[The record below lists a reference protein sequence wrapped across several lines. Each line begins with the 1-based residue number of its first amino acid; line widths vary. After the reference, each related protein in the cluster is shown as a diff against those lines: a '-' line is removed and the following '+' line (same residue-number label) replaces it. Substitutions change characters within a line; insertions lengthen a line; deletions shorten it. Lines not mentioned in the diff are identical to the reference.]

1 MKEIIELK
9 ISGMHCAGC
18 VGTVEGALR
27 KVDGVEEVI
36 VNLTLEKA
44 TISGSVDSANL
55 LSAVEKTGYGAE
67 LLGSEVLLDLQVKID
82 EKVETA
88 FSQMKIAWGFT
99 IPAMIWMGIHM
110 ISGKTWLSME
120 GMEFGIFILS
130 ALVCF
135 VPGRVT
141 LMSALKSAIHLSP
154 NMDVL
159 IALGSL
165 AALSTGI
172 IKSYI
177 EIHSFAGVAGMIMSF
192 HLTGRYIETK
202 ARGRSSEAI
211 QKLISLGAKQATVL
225 NMENNEVQINVRSLI
240 VGQIVIVRAGET
252 VPTDGIIKEG
262 CATIDESIVTG
273 ESVPVTKNI
282 GDDVIGG
289 TICADSTIKVEVTKI
304 GSETFLAKVI
314 QMVEHAQT
322 TKVPIQ
328 VFADRV
334 VAIFVP
340 IILVLAISTFF
351 VWNLFPTQMK
361 QLAQIFSDIFPW
373 INLDLSP
380 MGMAIYAAIAVLVI
394 ACPCALGLATPT
406 ALMVGTGLGAENG
419 ILIRDGVAI
428 QKLNEVNLIL
438 FDKTGTLTNGKP
450 IVKKVHQISN
460 IIENDLIRMAASLEK
475 ESTHPLANAIVK
487 LAEENELG
495 LDSVSEIKV
504 MPGKGISGKYG
515 SATLKV
521 GSASFIDYTTEL
533 AMAGTPVF
541 LSLNDECIAIFEI
554 EDAVRSD
561 SADTISSLKSAGYKC
576 VLVTGDKKEI
586 ADTLSTQ
593 LNIDYVHAEVLP
605 DEKANIV
612 NSYQS
617 EGFVVAMVGDGIN
630 DAPAIAQAD
639 VGIAMGSGTDIAI
652 ETGEIVLAKS
662 DLSAV
667 LRATELANATF
678 NTIKQNLFWAFI
690 YNIVAIPLAFAG
702 LLHPVIAE
710 VAMALSSISVV
721 GNSNRL
727 SFKDCMNKKYYET
740 FYSISYFD

>member
-18 VGTVEGALR
+18 VGSVEGALR
-27 KVDGVEEVI
+27 KVDGVEEAI

-120 GMEFGIFILS
+120 GMELGIFILS
-130 ALVCF
+130 TLVCF
-135 VPGRVT
+135 IPGRVT
-141 LMSALKSAIHLSP
+141 LMSAWKSAIHLSP

-211 QKLISLGAKQATVL
+211 QKLMSLGAKQATVL
-225 NMENNEVQINVRSLI
+225 NMENNEVQINVQSLI
-240 VGQIVIVRAGET
+240 VGQIVIVRAGE
-252 VPTDGIIKEG
+252 VIPTDGIIKEG

-289 TICADSTIKVEVTKI
+289 TICANSTIKVEVTKI

-328 VFADRV
+328 VFADRI

-340 IILVLAISTFF
+340 VILGLAISTFF
-351 VWNLFPTQMK
+351 VWNFFPTQMK
-361 QLAQIFSDIFPW
+361 QLAQIFSDFFPW

-419 ILIRDGVAI
+419 ILIRDGAAI

-586 ADTLSTQ
+586 ADTLSIQ
-593 LNIDYVHAEVLP
+593 LNIDHVHAEVLP

-727 SFKDCMNKKYYET
+727 K
-740 FYSISYFD
+740 SIKF

>member
-1 MKEIIELK
+1 MKETIELK

-18 VGTVEGALR
+18 VGSVEGALR
-27 KVDGVEEVI
+27 KVDGVEEAI

-55 LSAVEKTGYGAE
+55 LSAVEKTGYGVE

-110 ISGKTWLSME
+110 ISGKTWPSME

-135 VPGRVT
+135 IPGRVT
-141 LMSALKSAIHLSP
+141 LMSAWKSAIHLSP

-172 IKSYI
+172 INSYI
-177 EIHSFAGVAGMIMSF
+177 EIHSFAGLAGMIMSF

-211 QKLISLGAKQATVL
+211 QKLINLGAKQATVL
-225 NMENNEVQINVRSLI
+225 NMKKKEVQIDVRSLVI
-240 VGQIVIVRAGET
+240 GQIMIVRAGET

-273 ESVPVTKNI
+273 ESVSITKNV

-289 TICADSTIKVEVTKI
+289 TICADSTIKIEVTKI

-334 VAIFVP
+334 VSIFVP
-340 IILVLAISTFF
+340 VILVLAILTFF
-351 VWNLFPTQMK
+351 IWRFFPNQMK
-361 QLAQIFSDIFPW
+361 QLAQIISDILPW

-394 ACPCALGLATPT
+394 ACPCALGLATPA

-419 ILIRDGVAI
+419 ILIRDGAAI
-428 QKLNEVNLIL
+428 QKLNTVNLIL
-438 FDKTGTLTNGKP
+438 FDKTGTLTRGKP
-450 IVKKVHQISN
+450 KVKKVHQISN
-460 IIENDLIRMAASLEK
+460 IMENDLIRMAASLEI

-495 LDSVSEIKV
+495 LDPVTEIKV
-504 MPGKGISGKYG
+504 KPGKGISGKYG
-515 SATLKV
+515 SSTLKI
-521 GSASFIDYTTEL
+521 GSASFVDYSTEL
-533 AMAGTPVF
+533 AIEGTPVF
-541 LSLNDECIAIFEI
+541 LSLNDDCIAIFEI

-561 SADTISSLKSAGYKC
+561 AADTISSLKSAGYKC

-586 ADTLSTQ
+586 ANILSTQ
-593 LNIDYVHAEVLP
+593 LNIDHIHAEVHP
-605 DEKANIV
+605 NEKANIV
-612 NSYQS
+612 SSYQS

-639 VGIAMGSGTDIAI
+639 VGIAMGGGTDIAI

-667 LRATELANATF
+667 LRATQLANATF

-702 LLHPVIAE
+702 LIHPLIAE
-710 VAMALSSISVV
+710 AAMALSSISVV

-727 SFKDCMNKKYYET
+727 K
-740 FYSISYFD
+740 SIKF

>member
-18 VGTVEGALR
+18 VGSVEGALR
-27 KVDGVEEVI
+27 KVDGVEEAI

-67 LLGSEVLLDLQVKID
+67 LLESEVLLDLQVKID

-120 GMEFGIFILS
+120 GMELGIFILS

-135 VPGRVT
+135 IPGRVT
-141 LMSALKSAIHLSP
+141 LMSAWKSAIHLSP

-211 QKLISLGAKQATVL
+211 QKLMSLGAKQATVL
-225 NMENNEVQINVRSLI
+225 NMENNEVQINVQSLI
-240 VGQIVIVRAGET
+240 VGQIVIVRAGE
-252 VPTDGIIKEG
+252 VIPTDGIIKEG

-289 TICADSTIKVEVTKI
+289 TICANSTIKVEVTKI

-328 VFADRV
+328 VFADRIV
-334 VAIFVP
+334 SIFVP
-340 IILVLAISTFF
+340 VILGLAISTFF
-351 VWNLFPTQMK
+351 VWNFFPTQMK
-361 QLAQIFSDIFPW
+361 QLAQIFSDFFPW

-419 ILIRDGVAI
+419 ILIRDGAAI

-612 NSYQS
+612 LSYQDQ
-617 EGFVVAMVGDGIN
+617 GFVVAMVGDGIN

-727 SFKDCMNKKYYET
+727 K
-740 FYSISYFD
+740 SIKF

>member
-18 VGTVEGALR
+18 VGSVEGALR
-27 KVDGVEEVI
+27 KVDGVEEAI

-67 LLGSEVLLDLQVKID
+67 LLESEILLDLQVKID
-82 EKVETA
+82 EKLETA
-88 FSQMKIAWGFT
+88 FSQMKVAWGFT
-99 IPAMIWMGIHM
+99 IPTMIWMGIHM

-120 GMEFGIFILS
+120 GMELGIFILS

-135 VPGRVT
+135 VPGRIT
-141 LMSALKSAIHLSP
+141 LMSAWKSAIHLSP

-211 QKLISLGAKQATVL
+211 QKLMSLGAKQATVL
-225 NMENNEVQINVRSLI
+225 NMENNEVQINVQSLI
-240 VGQIVIVRAGET
+240 VGQIVIVRAGEA

-282 GDDVIGG
+282 GDNVIGG

-314 QMVEHAQT
+314 QMVEYAQT

-328 VFADRV
+328 VFADRI

-340 IILVLAISTFF
+340 VILGLAISTFF
-351 VWNLFPTQMK
+351 VWNFFPTQMK
-361 QLAQIFSDIFPW
+361 QLAQIFSEFFPW
-373 INLDLSP
+373 VNLDLSP
-380 MGMAIYAAIAVLVI
+380 TGMAIYAAIAVLVI

-586 ADTLSTQ
+586 ADTLSIQ
-593 LNIDYVHAEVLP
+593 LNIDHVHAEVLP

-639 VGIAMGSGTDIAI
+639 VGIAMGSGTDIAM

-727 SFKDCMNKKYYET
+727 K
-740 FYSISYFD
+740 SIKF

>member
-18 VGTVEGALR
+18 VGSVEGALR
-27 KVDGVEEVI
+27 KVDGVEEAI

-44 TISGSVDSANL
+44 TISGSVDSENL

-67 LLGSEVLLDLQVKID
+67 LLKSEAFLDLQVKID

-88 FSQMKIAWGFT
+88 FSQMTAAWGFT
-99 IPAMIWMGIHM
+99 IPTMIWMGIHM
-110 ISGKTWLSME
+110 ISGKTWPSME

-130 ALVCF
+130 AIVCF

-141 LMSALKSAIHLSP
+141 LMSAWKSAIHLSP

-211 QKLISLGAKQATVL
+211 QKLMSLGAKQATVL

-240 VGQIVIVRAGET
+240 VGQIVIVRAGE
-252 VPTDGIIKEG
+252 VIPTDGIIKEG

-289 TICADSTIKVEVTKI
+289 TICANSTIKVEVTKI

-328 VFADRV
+328 VFADRI

-340 IILVLAISTFF
+340 VILGLAISTFF
-351 VWNLFPTQMK
+351 VWNFFPTQMK
-361 QLAQIFSDIFPW
+361 QLAQIFSEFFPW
-373 INLDLSP
+373 VNLDLSP
-380 MGMAIYAAIAVLVI
+380 TGMAIYAAIAVLVI

-419 ILIRDGVAI
+419 ILIRDGAAI

-487 LAEENELG
+487 LAEENELE

-515 SATLKV
+515 NATLKV

-586 ADTLSTQ
+586 ADTLSIQ
-593 LNIDYVHAEVLP
+593 LNIDHVHAEVLP
-605 DEKANIV
+605 DEKTNIV

-652 ETGEIVLAKS
+652 ETGEIILAKS
-662 DLSAV
+662 DLNAV
-667 LRATELANATF
+667 LRAAELANATF

-727 SFKDCMNKKYYET
+727 K
-740 FYSISYFD
+740 SIKF

>member
-1 MKEIIELK
+1 MKETIELK

-18 VGTVEGALR
+18 VGSVEGALR
-27 KVDGVEEVI
+27 KVDGVEEAI

-44 TISGSVDSANL
+44 TIYGSVNSENL

-67 LLGSEVLLDLQVKID
+67 LLKSEAFLDLQVKID

-88 FSQMKIAWGFT
+88 FSQMTAAWGFT
-99 IPAMIWMGIHM
+99 IPTMIWMGIHM
-110 ISGKTWLSME
+110 ISGKTWPSIE

-130 ALVCF
+130 AIVCF

-141 LMSALKSAIHLSP
+141 LMSAWKSAIYLSP

-172 IKSYI
+172 INSYI
-177 EIHSFAGVAGMIMSF
+177 EIHSYAGIAGMIMSF

-252 VPTDGIIKEG
+252 IPTDGIIKEG

-289 TICADSTIKVEVTKI
+289 TICTDSTIKVEVTKI

-340 IILVLAISTFF
+340 VILVLAISTFF
-351 VWNLFPTQMK
+351 VWNFFPNQMK
-361 QLAQIFSDIFPW
+361 QLAQISTDIFPW

-380 MGMAIYAAIAVLVI
+380 TGIAIYAAIAVLVI

-419 ILIRDGVAI
+419 ILIRDGAAI
-428 QKLNEVNLIL
+428 QKLNEVNLII

-450 IVKKVHQISN
+450 KVKKVHQISN
-460 IIENDLIRMAASLEK
+460 IMENDLIRMAASLEK

-487 LAEENELG
+487 LAEKNELR
-495 LDSVSEIKV
+495 LDPVSEIKV
-504 MPGKGISGKYG
+504 IPGKGISGNYG
-515 SATLKV
+515 SKMLKV
-521 GSASFIDYTTEL
+521 GSASFVDYTTEL
-533 AMAGTPVF
+533 DMTGTPVF

-554 EDAVRSD
+554 EDTIRSD
-561 SADTISSLKSAGYKC
+561 SASTISSLKSSGYKC

-586 ADTLSTQ
+586 ANTLSSQ
-593 LNIDYVHAEVLP
+593 LNIDSIHAEVHP

-612 NSYQS
+612 DSYQS
-617 EGFVVAMVGDGIN
+617 KGFVVAMVGDGIN

-667 LRATELANATF
+667 LRATQLANATF

-690 YNIVAIPLAFAG
+690 YNIVAIPIAFAG

-710 VAMALSSISVV
+710 AAMALSSISVV

-727 SFKDCMNKKYYET
+727 K
-740 FYSISYFD
+740 SIKF

>member
-1 MKEIIELK
+1 MKETIELK

-18 VGTVEGALR
+18 VGSVEGALR
-27 KVDGVEEVI
+27 KVDGVEEAI

-44 TISGSVDSANL
+44 TISGSVDSENL

-67 LLGSEVLLDLQVKID
+67 LLKSEAFLDLQVKID

-88 FSQMKIAWGFT
+88 FSQMTAAWGFT
-99 IPAMIWMGIHM
+99 IPTMIWMGIHM
-110 ISGKTWLSME
+110 ISGKTWPSME

-130 ALVCF
+130 AIVCF

-141 LMSALKSAIHLSP
+141 LMSAWKSAIYLSP

-172 IKSYI
+172 INSYI
-177 EIHSFAGVAGMIMSF
+177 EIHSFAGIAGMIMSF

-240 VGQIVIVRAGET
+240 VGQIVIVRAGEI

-340 IILVLAISTFF
+340 VILVLAISTFF
-351 VWNLFPTQMK
+351 VWNFFPNQMK

-438 FDKTGTLTNGKP
+438 FDKTGTLTSGKP
-450 IVKKVHQISN
+450 NVKKVHQISN
-460 IIENDLIRMAASLEK
+460 IMENDLIRMAASLEK

-495 LDSVSEIKV
+495 LDPVSEIEV
-504 MPGKGISGKYG
+504 MSGKGISGKYG

-561 SADTISSLKSAGYKC
+561 SVDTISSLKSAGYKC

-586 ADTLSTQ
+586 ATTLSTQ
-593 LNIDYVHAEVLP
+593 LNIDHIHAEVHP

-662 DLSAV
+662 DLGAV
-667 LRATELANATF
+667 LRATQLANATF

-710 VAMALSSISVV
+710 AAMALSSISVV

-727 SFKDCMNKKYYET
+727 K
-740 FYSISYFD
+740 SIKFQ

>member
-18 VGTVEGALR
+18 VGSVEGALR
-27 KVDGVEEVI
+27 KVDGVEEAI

-67 LLGSEVLLDLQVKID
+67 LLGSETPLELQVKID

-120 GMEFGIFILS
+120 GMELGIFILS

-135 VPGRVT
+135 IPGRLT
-141 LMSALKSAIHLSP
+141 LMSAWKSAIHLSP

-211 QKLISLGAKQATVL
+211 QKLMSLGAKQATVL
-225 NMENNEVQINVRSLI
+225 NMENNEVQINVQSLI
-240 VGQIVIVRAGET
+240 VGQIVIVRAGE
-252 VPTDGIIKEG
+252 VIPTDGIIKEG

-289 TICADSTIKVEVTKI
+289 TICANSTIKVEVTKI

-340 IILVLAISTFF
+340 VILGLAISTFF
-351 VWNLFPTQMK
+351 VWNFFPTQMK
-361 QLAQIFSDIFPW
+361 QLAQIFSEFFPW
-373 INLDLSP
+373 VNLDLSP
-380 MGMAIYAAIAVLVI
+380 TGMAIYAAIAVLVI

-419 ILIRDGVAI
+419 ILIRDGAAI

-487 LAEENELG
+487 LAEENELE

-515 SATLKV
+515 NATLKV

-586 ADTLSTQ
+586 ADTLSIQ
-593 LNIDYVHAEVLP
+593 LNIDHVHAEVLP
-605 DEKANIV
+605 DEKTNIV

-727 SFKDCMNKKYYET
+727 K
-740 FYSISYFD
+740 SIKF

>member
-18 VGTVEGALR
+18 VGSVEGALR

-120 GMEFGIFILS
+120 GMELGIFILS
-130 ALVCF
+130 SFVCF
-135 VPGRVT
+135 IPGRLT
-141 LMSALKSAIHLSP
+141 LMSAWKSAIHLSP

-211 QKLISLGAKQATVL
+211 QKIMSLGAKQATVL
-225 NMENNEVQINVRSLI
+225 NMENNEVQINVQSLI
-240 VGQIVIVRAGET
+240 VGQIVIVRAGE
-252 VPTDGIIKEG
+252 VIPTDGIIKEG

-289 TICADSTIKVEVTKI
+289 TICANSTIKVEVTKI

-328 VFADRV
+328 VFADRI

-340 IILVLAISTFF
+340 VILGLAISTFF
-351 VWNLFPTQMK
+351 VWNFFPTQMK
-361 QLAQIFSDIFPW
+361 QLTQIFSEFFPW

-419 ILIRDGVAI
+419 ILIRDGAAI

-487 LAEENELG
+487 LAEENELE

-561 SADTISSLKSAGYKC
+561 SSDTISSLKSAGYKC

-586 ADTLSTQ
+586 ADTLSIQ
-593 LNIDYVHAEVLP
+593 LNIDHVHAEVLP

-652 ETGEIVLAKS
+652 ETGEIILAKS

-727 SFKDCMNKKYYET
+727 K
-740 FYSISYFD
+740 SIKF

>member
-18 VGTVEGALR
+18 VGSVEGALR
-27 KVDGVEEVI
+27 KVDGVEEAI

-67 LLGSEVLLDLQVKID
+67 LLESEVLLDLQVKID

-88 FSQMKIAWGFT
+88 FSQMKVAWGFT
-99 IPAMIWMGIHM
+99 IPTMIWMGIHM
-110 ISGKTWLSME
+110 ISGKSWLSME

-130 ALVCF
+130 AIVCF

-141 LMSALKSAIHLSP
+141 LMSAWKSAIYLSP

-211 QKLISLGAKQATVL
+211 QKLMSLGAKQATVL

-240 VGQIVIVRAGET
+240 VGQIVIVRAGEI

-289 TICADSTIKVEVTKI
+289 TICANSTIKVEVTKI

-328 VFADRV
+328 VFADRI

-340 IILVLAISTFF
+340 VILGLAISTFF
-351 VWNLFPTQMK
+351 VWNFFPTQMK
-361 QLAQIFSDIFPW
+361 QLAQIFSEFFPW
-373 INLDLSP
+373 VNLDLSP
-380 MGMAIYAAIAVLVI
+380 TGMAIYAAIAVLVI

-419 ILIRDGVAI
+419 ILIRDGAAI

-495 LDSVSEIKV
+495 LDPVSEIEV
-504 MPGKGISGKYG
+504 MSGKGISGKYG

-521 GSASFIDYTTEL
+521 GSASFINYTTEL

-561 SADTISSLKSAGYKC
+561 SVDTISSLKSAGYKC

-586 ADTLSTQ
+586 ADTLSIQ
-593 LNIDYVHAEVLP
+593 LNIDHVHAEVLP
-605 DEKANIV
+605 DEKTNIV

-652 ETGEIVLAKS
+652 ETGEIILAKS

-727 SFKDCMNKKYYET
+727 K
-740 FYSISYFD
+740 SIKF

>member
-1 MKEIIELK
+1 MKETIELK

-18 VGTVEGALR
+18 VGSVEGALR
-27 KVDGVEEVI
+27 KVDGVEEAI

-44 TISGSVDSANL
+44 TISGSVNLENL

-67 LLGSEVLLDLQVKID
+67 LLKSEAFLDLQVKID

-88 FSQMKIAWGFT
+88 FSQMTAAWGFT
-99 IPAMIWMGIHM
+99 IPTMIWMGIHM
-110 ISGKTWLSME
+110 ISGKTWPSIE

-130 ALVCF
+130 AIVCF

-141 LMSALKSAIHLSP
+141 LMSAWKSAIYLSP

-172 IKSYI
+172 INSYI
-177 EIHSFAGVAGMIMSF
+177 EIHSYAGIAGMIMSF

-252 VPTDGIIKEG
+252 IPTDGIIKEG

-289 TICADSTIKVEVTKI
+289 TICTDSTIKVEVTKI

-340 IILVLAISTFF
+340 VILVLAISTFF
-351 VWNLFPTQMK
+351 VWNFFPNQMK
-361 QLAQIFSDIFPW
+361 QLAQISTDIFPW

-380 MGMAIYAAIAVLVI
+380 TGIAIYAAIAVLVI

-419 ILIRDGVAI
+419 ILIRDGAAI
-428 QKLNEVNLIL
+428 QKLNEVNLII

-450 IVKKVHQISN
+450 KVKKVHQISN
-460 IIENDLIRMAASLEK
+460 IMENDLIRMAASLEK

-487 LAEENELG
+487 LAEKNELR
-495 LDSVSEIKV
+495 LDPVSEIKV
-504 MPGKGISGKYG
+504 IPGKGISGNYG
-515 SATLKV
+515 SKMLKV
-521 GSASFIDYTTEL
+521 GSASFVDYTTEL
-533 AMAGTPVF
+533 DMTGTPVF

-554 EDAVRSD
+554 EDTIRSD
-561 SADTISSLKSAGYKC
+561 SADTISSLKSSGYKC

-586 ADTLSTQ
+586 ANTLSSQ
-593 LNIDYVHAEVLP
+593 LNIDSIHAEVHP

-612 NSYQS
+612 GSYQS
-617 EGFVVAMVGDGIN
+617 KGFVVAMVGDGIN

-662 DLSAV
+662 NLSAV
-667 LRATELANATF
+667 LRATQLANATF

-690 YNIVAIPLAFAG
+690 YNIVAIPIAFAG

-710 VAMALSSISVV
+710 AAMALSSISVV

-727 SFKDCMNKKYYET
+727 K
-740 FYSISYFD
+740 SIKF

>member
-1 MKEIIELK
+1 MKETIELK

-18 VGTVEGALR
+18 VGSVEGALR
-27 KVDGVEEVI
+27 KVDGVEEAI

-44 TISGSVDSANL
+44 TISGSVDSENL

-67 LLGSEVLLDLQVKID
+67 LLKSEAFLDLQVKID

-88 FSQMKIAWGFT
+88 FSQMTAAWGFT
-99 IPAMIWMGIHM
+99 IPTMIWMGIHM
-110 ISGKTWLSME
+110 ISGKTWPSME

-130 ALVCF
+130 AIVCF

-141 LMSALKSAIHLSP
+141 LMSAWKSAIYLSP

-172 IKSYI
+172 INSYI
-177 EIHSFAGVAGMIMSF
+177 EIHSFAGIAGMIMSF

-240 VGQIVIVRAGET
+240 VGQIVIVRAGEI

-340 IILVLAISTFF
+340 VILALAISTFF
-351 VWNLFPTQMK
+351 VWNFFPNQMK

-373 INLDLSP
+373 INLGLSP

-419 ILIRDGVAI
+419 ILIRDGAAI

-438 FDKTGTLTNGKP
+438 FDKTGTLTSGKP
-450 IVKKVHQISN
+450 NVKKVHQISN
-460 IIENDLIRMAASLEK
+460 IMENDLIRMAASLEK

-487 LAEENELG
+487 LAEEKELG
-495 LDSVSEIKV
+495 LDPVSEIEV
-504 MPGKGISGKYG
+504 MSGKGISGKYG

-533 AMAGTPVF
+533 AMGGTPVF

-561 SADTISSLKSAGYKC
+561 SAETISSLKSAGYKC
-576 VLVTGDKKEI
+576 VLVTGDKKNI

-593 LNIDYVHAEVLP
+593 LDIDYVHAEVLP

-612 NSYQS
+612 NSYQN

-667 LRATELANATF
+667 LRATQLANATF

-710 VAMALSSISVV
+710 AAMALSSISVV

-727 SFKDCMNKKYYET
+727 KSVNL
-740 FYSISYFD
+740 

>member
-18 VGTVEGALR
+18 VGSVEGALR
-27 KVDGVEEVI
+27 KVDGVEEAI

-120 GMEFGIFILS
+120 GMELGIFILS

-135 VPGRVT
+135 IPGRLT
-141 LMSALKSAIHLSP
+141 LMSAWKSAIHLSP

-211 QKLISLGAKQATVL
+211 QKLMSLGAKQATVL
-225 NMENNEVQINVRSLI
+225 NMENNEVQINVQSLI
-240 VGQIVIVRAGET
+240 VGQIVIVRAGE
-252 VPTDGIIKEG
+252 VIPTDGIIKEG

-289 TICADSTIKVEVTKI
+289 TICANSTIKVEVTKI

-328 VFADRV
+328 VFADRIV
-334 VAIFVP
+334 SIFVP
-340 IILVLAISTFF
+340 VILGLAISTFF
-351 VWNLFPTQMK
+351 VWNFFPTQMK
-361 QLAQIFSDIFPW
+361 QLAQIFSEFFPW
-373 INLDLSP
+373 VNLDLSP
-380 MGMAIYAAIAVLVI
+380 TGMAIYAAIAVLVI

-419 ILIRDGVAI
+419 ILIRDGAAI

-475 ESTHPLANAIVK
+475 ESTHSQNRRYRH
-487 LAEENELG
+487 G
-495 LDSVSEIKV
+495 
-504 MPGKGISGKYG
+504 
-515 SATLKV
+515 
-521 GSASFIDYTTEL
+521 
-533 AMAGTPVF
+533 VF
-541 LSLNDECIAIFEI
+541 
-554 EDAVRSD
+554 
-561 SADTISSLKSAGYKC
+561 
-576 VLVTGDKKEI
+576 
-586 ADTLSTQ
+586 
-593 LNIDYVHAEVLP
+593 
-605 DEKANIV
+605 
-612 NSYQS
+612 
-617 EGFVVAMVGDGIN
+617 
-630 DAPAIAQAD
+630 
-639 VGIAMGSGTDIAI
+639 
-652 ETGEIVLAKS
+652 
-662 DLSAV
+662 
-667 LRATELANATF
+667 
-678 NTIKQNLFWAFI
+678 
-690 YNIVAIPLAFAG
+690 
-702 LLHPVIAE
+702 
-710 VAMALSSISVV
+710 
-721 GNSNRL
+721 
-727 SFKDCMNKKYYET
+727 
-740 FYSISYFD
+740 

>member
-18 VGTVEGALR
+18 VGSVEGALR
-27 KVDGVEEVI
+27 KVDGVEEAI

-67 LLGSEVLLDLQVKID
+67 LLESEILLDLQVKID
-82 EKVETA
+82 EKLETA
-88 FSQMKIAWGFT
+88 FSQMKVAWGFT
-99 IPAMIWMGIHM
+99 IPTMIWMGIHM

-120 GMEFGIFILS
+120 GMELGIFILS

-135 VPGRVT
+135 VPGRIT
-141 LMSALKSAIHLSP
+141 LMSAWKSAIHLSP

-211 QKLISLGAKQATVL
+211 QKLMSLGAKQATVL
-225 NMENNEVQINVRSLI
+225 NMENNEVQINVQSLI
-240 VGQIVIVRAGET
+240 VGQIVIVRAGE
-252 VPTDGIIKEG
+252 VIPTDGIIKEG

-289 TICADSTIKVEVTKI
+289 TICANSTIKVEVTKI

-328 VFADRV
+328 VFADRI

-340 IILVLAISTFF
+340 VILGLAISTFF
-351 VWNLFPTQMK
+351 VWNFFPTQMK
-361 QLAQIFSDIFPW
+361 QLAQIFSDFFPW

-419 ILIRDGVAI
+419 ILIRDGAAI

-586 ADTLSTQ
+586 ADTLSIQ
-593 LNIDYVHAEVLP
+593 LNIDHVHAEVLP

-727 SFKDCMNKKYYET
+727 K
-740 FYSISYFD
+740 SIKF

>member
-1 MKEIIELK
+1 
-9 ISGMHCAGC
+9 
-18 VGTVEGALR
+18 
-27 KVDGVEEVI
+27 
-36 VNLTLEKA
+36 
-44 TISGSVDSANL
+44 
-55 LSAVEKTGYGAE
+55 
-67 LLGSEVLLDLQVKID
+67 
-82 EKVETA
+82 
-88 FSQMKIAWGFT
+88 
-99 IPAMIWMGIHM
+99 M

-120 GMEFGIFILS
+120 GMELGIFILS

-135 VPGRVT
+135 IPGRLT
-141 LMSALKSAIHLSP
+141 LMSAWKSAIHLSP

-211 QKLISLGAKQATVL
+211 QKLMSLGAKQATVL
-225 NMENNEVQINVRSLI
+225 NMENNEVQINVQSLI
-240 VGQIVIVRAGET
+240 VGQIVIVRAGE
-252 VPTDGIIKEG
+252 VIPTDGIIKEG

-289 TICADSTIKVEVTKI
+289 TICANSTIKVEVTKI

-328 VFADRV
+328 VFADRI

-340 IILVLAISTFF
+340 VILGLAISTFF
-351 VWNLFPTQMK
+351 VWNFFPTQMK
-361 QLAQIFSDIFPW
+361 QLAQIFSEFFPW
-373 INLDLSP
+373 VNLDLSP
-380 MGMAIYAAIAVLVI
+380 TGMAIYAAIAVLVI

-419 ILIRDGVAI
+419 ILIRDGAAI

-460 IIENDLIRMAASLEK
+460 IMENDLIRMAASLEK

-495 LDSVSEIKV
+495 LDPVSEIEV
-504 MPGKGISGKYG
+504 MSGKGISGKYG

-586 ADTLSTQ
+586 ADTLSIQ
-593 LNIDYVHAEVLP
+593 LNIDHVHAEVLP
-605 DEKANIV
+605 DEKTNIV

-652 ETGEIVLAKS
+652 ETGEIILAKS
-662 DLSAV
+662 DLNAV
-667 LRATELANATF
+667 LRAAELANATF

-690 YNIVAIPLAFAG
+690 YNVIAIPLAFAG

-727 SFKDCMNKKYYET
+727 K
-740 FYSISYFD
+740 SIKF

>member
-18 VGTVEGALR
+18 VGSVEGALR
-27 KVDGVEEVI
+27 KVDGVEEAI

-120 GMEFGIFILS
+120 GMELGIFILS
-130 ALVCF
+130 TLVCF
-135 VPGRVT
+135 IPGRVT
-141 LMSALKSAIHLSP
+141 LMSAWKSAIHLSP

-211 QKLISLGAKQATVL
+211 QKLMSLGAKQATVL
-225 NMENNEVQINVRSLI
+225 NMENNEVQINVQSLI
-240 VGQIVIVRAGET
+240 VGQIVIVRAGEA

-282 GDDVIGG
+282 GDNVIGG
-289 TICADSTIKVEVTKI
+289 TICTDSTIKVEVTKI

-314 QMVEHAQT
+314 QLVEDAQT

-328 VFADRV
+328 VFADRI

-340 IILVLAISTFF
+340 VILGLAISTFF
-351 VWNLFPTQMK
+351 VWNFFPTQMK
-361 QLAQIFSDIFPW
+361 QLTQIFSEFFPW

-419 ILIRDGVAI
+419 ILIRDGAAI

-586 ADTLSTQ
+586 ADTLSIQ
-593 LNIDYVHAEVLP
+593 LNIDHVHAEVLP

-652 ETGEIVLAKS
+652 ETGEIILAKS

-727 SFKDCMNKKYYET
+727 K
-740 FYSISYFD
+740 SIKF

>member
-18 VGTVEGALR
+18 VGSVEGALR
-27 KVDGVEEVI
+27 KVDGVEEAI

-120 GMEFGIFILS
+120 GMELGIFILS

-135 VPGRVT
+135 IPGRLT
-141 LMSALKSAIHLSP
+141 LMSAWKSAIHLSP

-211 QKLISLGAKQATVL
+211 QKLMSLGAKQATVL
-225 NMENNEVQINVRSLI
+225 NMENNEVQINVQSLI
-240 VGQIVIVRAGET
+240 VGQIVIVRAGE
-252 VPTDGIIKEG
+252 VIPTDGIIKEG

-289 TICADSTIKVEVTKI
+289 TICANSTIKVEVTKI

-328 VFADRV
+328 VFADRI

-340 IILVLAISTFF
+340 VILGLAISTFF
-351 VWNLFPTQMK
+351 VWNFFPTQMK
-361 QLAQIFSDIFPW
+361 QLAQIFSEFFPW
-373 INLDLSP
+373 VNLDLSP
-380 MGMAIYAAIAVLVI
+380 TGMAIYAAIAVLVI

-419 ILIRDGVAI
+419 ILIRDGAAI

-487 LAEENELG
+487 LAEENELE

-515 SATLKV
+515 NATLKV

-586 ADTLSTQ
+586 ADTLSIQ
-593 LNIDYVHAEVLP
+593 LNIDHVHAEVLP
-605 DEKANIV
+605 DEKTNIV

-727 SFKDCMNKKYYET
+727 K
-740 FYSISYFD
+740 SIKF

>member
-1 MKEIIELK
+1 MKETIGLK
-9 ISGMHCAGC
+9 ITGMYCAGC

-27 KVDGVEEVI
+27 KVDGVEEAI

-44 TISGSVDSANL
+44 TISGSVDSENL

-67 LLGSEVLLDLQVKID
+67 LLKSEAFLDLQVKID

-88 FSQMKIAWGFT
+88 FSQMTVAWGYT
-99 IPAMIWMGIHM
+99 IPTMIWMGIHM
-110 ISGKTWLSME
+110 ISGKTWPSME

-130 ALVCF
+130 AIVCF

-141 LMSALKSAIHLSP
+141 LMNAWKSAIYLSP

-172 IKSYI
+172 INSYI

-289 TICADSTIKVEVTKI
+289 TICANSTIKVEVTKI

-328 VFADRV
+328 VFADRI

-340 IILVLAISTFF
+340 VILGLAISTFF
-351 VWNLFPTQMK
+351 VWNFFPTQMK
-361 QLAQIFSDIFPW
+361 QLAQIFSDFFPW

-419 ILIRDGVAI
+419 ILIRDGAAI

-487 LAEENELG
+487 LAEENELE

-515 SATLKV
+515 NATLKV
-521 GSASFIDYTTEL
+521 GSASFINYTTEL

-586 ADTLSTQ
+586 ADTLSIQ
-593 LNIDYVHAEVLP
+593 LNIDHVHAEVLP
-605 DEKANIV
+605 DEKTNIV

-662 DLSAV
+662 DLGAV
-667 LRATELANATF
+667 LRATQLANATF

-727 SFKDCMNKKYYET
+727 K
-740 FYSISYFD
+740 SIKF

>member
-9 ISGMHCAGC
+9 ITGMHCAGC
-18 VGTVEGALR
+18 VGSVENALR
-27 KVDGVEEVI
+27 KVNGVKEAI

-44 TISGSVDSANL
+44 TISGSVDSENL

-67 LLGSEVLLDLQVKID
+67 LLESNTPINLQEKTD
-82 EKVETA
+82 EKLDESFHNMNWAWMLTA
-88 FSQMKIAWGFT
+88 PT
-99 IPAMIWMGIHM
+99 MIWMGIHM
-110 ISGKTWLSME
+110 ISGKTWPSME

-130 ALVCF
+130 AIVCF

-141 LMSALKSAIHLSP
+141 LMSAWKSAIHLSP

-177 EIHSFAGVAGMIMSF
+177 EIHSFSGLAGMIMSF

-225 NMENNEVQINVRSLI
+225 NMENNEVQINVQNLI

-262 CATIDESIVTG
+262 CATVDESIVTG

-314 QMVEHAQT
+314 QMVEYAQT

-334 VAIFVP
+334 VANFVP
-340 IILVLAISTFF
+340 VILVLAISTFF
-351 VWNLFPTQMK
+351 VWNFFPNQMK

-419 ILIRDGVAI
+419 ILIRDGAAI

-487 LAEENELG
+487 LAEENKLG

-586 ADTLSTQ
+586 ADTLSIQ
-593 LNIDYVHAEVLP
+593 LNIDCVHAEVLP

-617 EGFVVAMVGDGIN
+617 KGFVVAMVGDGIN

-667 LRATELANATF
+667 LRATQLANATF

-727 SFKDCMNKKYYET
+727 K
-740 FYSISYFD
+740 SIKF

>member
-18 VGTVEGALR
+18 VGSVEGALR
-27 KVDGVEEVI
+27 KVDGVEEAI

-120 GMEFGIFILS
+120 GMELGIFILS

-135 VPGRVT
+135 IPGRVT
-141 LMSALKSAIHLSP
+141 LMSAWKSAIHLSP

-211 QKLISLGAKQATVL
+211 QKLMSLGAKQATVL
-225 NMENNEVQINVRSLI
+225 NMENNEVQINVQSLI
-240 VGQIVIVRAGET
+240 VGQIVIVRAGE
-252 VPTDGIIKEG
+252 VIPTDGIIKEG

-289 TICADSTIKVEVTKI
+289 TICANSTIKVEVTKI

-328 VFADRV
+328 VFADRI

-340 IILVLAISTFF
+340 VILGLAISTFF
-351 VWNLFPTQMK
+351 VWNFFPTQMK
-361 QLAQIFSDIFPW
+361 QLAQIFSEFFPW

-419 ILIRDGVAI
+419 ILIRDGAAI

-515 SATLKV
+515 NATLKV

-586 ADTLSTQ
+586 ADTLSIQ
-593 LNIDYVHAEVLP
+593 LNIDHVHAEVLP

-727 SFKDCMNKKYYET
+727 K
-740 FYSISYFD
+740 SIKF

>member
-18 VGTVEGALR
+18 VGSVEGALR
-27 KVDGVEEVI
+27 KVDGVEEAI

-55 LSAVEKTGYGAE
+55 LSAVEKTGYGVE

-120 GMEFGIFILS
+120 GMELGIFILS

-135 VPGRVT
+135 IPGRLT
-141 LMSALKSAIHLSP
+141 LMSAWKSAIHLSP

-211 QKLISLGAKQATVL
+211 QKLMSLGAKQATVL
-225 NMENNEVQINVRSLI
+225 NMENNEVQINVQSLI
-240 VGQIVIVRAGET
+240 VGQIVIVRAGE
-252 VPTDGIIKEG
+252 VIPTDGIIKEG

-289 TICADSTIKVEVTKI
+289 TICANSTIKVEVTKI

-328 VFADRV
+328 VFADRI

-340 IILVLAISTFF
+340 VILGLAISTFF
-351 VWNLFPTQMK
+351 VWNFFPTQMK
-361 QLAQIFSDIFPW
+361 QLAQIFSEFFPW
-373 INLDLSP
+373 VNLDLSP
-380 MGMAIYAAIAVLVI
+380 TGMAIYAAIAVLVI

-419 ILIRDGVAI
+419 ILIRDGAAI

-487 LAEENELG
+487 LAEEKELG
-495 LDSVSEIKV
+495 LDSVSEIEV
-504 MPGKGISGKYG
+504 MSGKGISGKYG
-515 SATLKV
+515 NATLKV

-541 LSLNDECIAIFEI
+541 FL
-554 EDAVRSD
+554 
-561 SADTISSLKSAGYKC
+561 
-576 VLVTGDKKEI
+576 
-586 ADTLSTQ
+586 
-593 LNIDYVHAEVLP
+593 
-605 DEKANIV
+605 
-612 NSYQS
+612 
-617 EGFVVAMVGDGIN
+617 
-630 DAPAIAQAD
+630 
-639 VGIAMGSGTDIAI
+639 
-652 ETGEIVLAKS
+652 
-662 DLSAV
+662 
-667 LRATELANATF
+667 
-678 NTIKQNLFWAFI
+678 
-690 YNIVAIPLAFAG
+690 
-702 LLHPVIAE
+702 
-710 VAMALSSISVV
+710 
-721 GNSNRL
+721 
-727 SFKDCMNKKYYET
+727 
-740 FYSISYFD
+740 

>member
-18 VGTVEGALR
+18 VGSVEGALR
-27 KVDGVEEVI
+27 KVDGVEEAI

-120 GMEFGIFILS
+120 GMELGIFILS
-130 ALVCF
+130 TLVCF
-135 VPGRVT
+135 IPGRVT
-141 LMSALKSAIHLSP
+141 LMSAWKSAIHLSP

-211 QKLISLGAKQATVL
+211 QKLMSLGAKQATVL
-225 NMENNEVQINVRSLI
+225 NMENNEVQINVQSLI
-240 VGQIVIVRAGET
+240 VGQIVIVRAGEA

-289 TICADSTIKVEVTKI
+289 TICANSTIKVEVTKI

-328 VFADRV
+328 VFADRI

-340 IILVLAISTFF
+340 VILGLAISTFF
-351 VWNLFPTQMK
+351 VWNFFPTQMK
-361 QLAQIFSDIFPW
+361 QLAQIFSEFFPW

-380 MGMAIYAAIAVLVI
+380 TGMAIYAAIAVLVI

-419 ILIRDGVAI
+419 ILIRDGAAI

-586 ADTLSTQ
+586 ADTLSIQ
-593 LNIDYVHAEVLP
+593 LNIDHVHAEVLP

-612 NSYQS
+612 NFYQS

-727 SFKDCMNKKYYET
+727 K
-740 FYSISYFD
+740 SIKF

>member
-1 MKEIIELK
+1 
-9 ISGMHCAGC
+9 
-18 VGTVEGALR
+18 
-27 KVDGVEEVI
+27 
-36 VNLTLEKA
+36 
-44 TISGSVDSANL
+44 
-55 LSAVEKTGYGAE
+55 
-67 LLGSEVLLDLQVKID
+67 
-82 EKVETA
+82 
-88 FSQMKIAWGFT
+88 
-99 IPAMIWMGIHM
+99 
-110 ISGKTWLSME
+110 
-120 GMEFGIFILS
+120 
-130 ALVCF
+130 
-135 VPGRVT
+135 
-141 LMSALKSAIHLSP
+141 MSAWKSAIYLSP

-172 IKSYI
+172 INSYI
-177 EIHSFAGVAGMIMSF
+177 EIHSFAGIAGMIMSF

-211 QKLISLGAKQATVL
+211 QKLISFGAKQATVL
-225 NMENNEVQINVRSLI
+225 NMEKNEVQINVRSLI
-240 VGQIVIVRAGET
+240 VGQMVIVRAGEI

-282 GDDVIGG
+282 GDNVIGG
-289 TICADSTIKVEVTKI
+289 TICTDSTIKVEVTKI

-328 VFADRV
+328 VFADRI

-340 IILVLAISTFF
+340 VILVLAISTFF
-351 VWNLFPTQMK
+351 VWNFFPNQMK

-380 MGMAIYAAIAVLVI
+380 MGMSIYAAIAVLVI

-419 ILIRDGVAI
+419 ILIRGGAAI

-438 FDKTGTLTNGKP
+438 FDKTGTLTSGKP
-450 IVKKVHQISN
+450 NVKKVHQISN
-460 IIENDLIRMAASLEK
+460 IMENDLIRMAASLEK

-487 LAEENELG
+487 LAEKNELRV
-495 LDSVSEIKV
+495 DPVSEIKV
-504 MPGKGISGKYG
+504 IPGKGILGKYG
-515 SATLKV
+515 SKMLKV
-521 GSASFIDYTTEL
+521 GSASFVDYTTEL
-533 AMAGTPVF
+533 DMTGTPVF

-554 EDAVRSD
+554 EDTIRSD
-561 SADTISSLKSAGYKC
+561 SADTISSLKSSGYKC

-586 ADTLSTQ
+586 ANTLSSQ
-593 LNIDYVHAEVLP
+593 LNIDSIHAEVHP

-612 NSYQS
+612 DSYQS
-617 EGFVVAMVGDGIN
+617 KGFVVAMVGDGIN

-639 VGIAMGSGTDIAI
+639 VGIAMGGGTDIAI
-652 ETGEIVLAKS
+652 ETGEIVLVKNN
-662 DLSAV
+662 LSAV
-667 LRATELANATF
+667 LRATQLANATF

-690 YNIVAIPLAFAG
+690 YNIVAIPIAFAG

-727 SFKDCMNKKYYET
+727 K
-740 FYSISYFD
+740 SIKF

>member
-18 VGTVEGALR
+18 VGSVEGALR
-27 KVDGVEEVI
+27 KVDGVEEAI

-55 LSAVEKTGYGAE
+55 LSAVEKTGYGVE

-120 GMEFGIFILS
+120 GMELGIFILS
-130 ALVCF
+130 AIVCF

-141 LMSALKSAIHLSP
+141 LMSAWKSAIHLSP

-211 QKLISLGAKQATVL
+211 QKLMSLGAKQATVL
-225 NMENNEVQINVRSLI
+225 NMENNEVQINVQSLI
-240 VGQIVIVRAGET
+240 VGQIVIVRAGE
-252 VPTDGIIKEG
+252 VIPTDGIIKEG

-289 TICADSTIKVEVTKI
+289 TICANSTIKVEVTKI

-328 VFADRV
+328 VFADRI

-340 IILVLAISTFF
+340 VILGLAISTFF
-351 VWNLFPTQMK
+351 VWNFFPTQMK
-361 QLAQIFSDIFPW
+361 QLAQIFSEFFPW
-373 INLDLSP
+373 VNLDLSP
-380 MGMAIYAAIAVLVI
+380 TGMAIYAAIAVLVI

-419 ILIRDGVAI
+419 ILIRDGAAI

-487 LAEENELG
+487 LAEENELE

-515 SATLKV
+515 NATLKV

-533 AMAGTPVF
+533 AMAETPVF

-586 ADTLSTQ
+586 ADTLSIQ
-593 LNIDYVHAEVLP
+593 LNIDHVHAEVLP
-605 DEKANIV
+605 DEKTNIV

-652 ETGEIVLAKS
+652 ETGEIILAKS
-662 DLSAV
+662 DLNAV
-667 LRATELANATF
+667 LRAAELANATF

-727 SFKDCMNKKYYET
+727 K
-740 FYSISYFD
+740 SIKF

>member
-1 MKEIIELK
+1 MKETIELK

-18 VGTVEGALR
+18 VGSVEGALR
-27 KVDGVEEVI
+27 KVEGVEEAI

-44 TISGSVDSANL
+44 TISGSVDSEGL

-67 LLGSEVLLDLQVKID
+67 LLKSEAFLNLQVKID

-88 FSQMKIAWGFT
+88 FSQMTAAWGFT
-99 IPAMIWMGIHM
+99 IPTMIWMGIHM
-110 ISGKTWLSME
+110 ISGKTWPSME

-130 ALVCF
+130 AIVCF

-141 LMSALKSAIHLSP
+141 LMSAWKSAIYLSP

-172 IKSYI
+172 INSYI
-177 EIHSFAGVAGMIMSF
+177 EIHSFAGIAGMIMSF

-225 NMENNEVQINVRSLI
+225 NMENNEVHIDVRSLV
-240 VGQIVIVRAGET
+240 VGQIMIVRAGEV

-262 CATIDESIVTG
+262 CATIDVSIVTG

-289 TICADSTIKVEVTKI
+289 TICSDSTIKVEVTKI
-304 GSETFLAKVI
+304 GAETFLAKVI

-340 IILVLAISTFF
+340 VILALAISTFF
-351 VWNLFPTQMK
+351 VWNFFPNQMK

-373 INLDLSP
+373 INLGLSP

-419 ILIRDGVAI
+419 ILIRDGAAI

-438 FDKTGTLTNGKP
+438 FDKTGTLTSGKP
-450 IVKKVHQISN
+450 NVKKVHQISN
-460 IIENDLIRMAASLEK
+460 IMENDLIRMAASLEK

-487 LAEENELG
+487 LAEEKELG
-495 LDSVSEIKV
+495 LDPVSEIEV
-504 MPGKGISGKYG
+504 MSGKGISGKYG

-533 AMAGTPVF
+533 AMGGTPVF

-561 SADTISSLKSAGYKC
+561 SAETISSLKSAGYKC
-576 VLVTGDKKEI
+576 VLVTGDKKNI

-593 LNIDYVHAEVLP
+593 LDIDYVHAEVLP

-612 NSYQS
+612 NSYQN

-667 LRATELANATF
+667 LRATQLANATF

-710 VAMALSSISVV
+710 AAMALSSISVV

-727 SFKDCMNKKYYET
+727 KSVNL
-740 FYSISYFD
+740 

>member
-1 MKEIIELK
+1 MKETIGLK
-9 ISGMHCAGC
+9 ITGMYCAGC

-27 KVDGVEEVI
+27 KVDGVEEAI

-44 TISGSVDSANL
+44 TISGSVDSENL

-67 LLGSEVLLDLQVKID
+67 LLKSEAFLDLQVKID

-88 FSQMKIAWGFT
+88 FSQMTVAWGYT
-99 IPAMIWMGIHM
+99 IPTMIWMGIHM
-110 ISGKTWLSME
+110 ISGKTWPSME

-135 VPGRVT
+135 VPGRGT
-141 LMSALKSAIHLSP
+141 LMSAWKSTIHLSP

-328 VFADRV
+328 VFADRI

-340 IILVLAISTFF
+340 VILGLAISTFF
-351 VWNLFPTQMK
+351 VWNFFPTQMK

-438 FDKTGTLTNGKP
+438 FDKTGTLTSGKP
-450 IVKKVHQISN
+450 NVKKVHQISN
-460 IIENDLIRMAASLEK
+460 IMENDLIRMAASLEK

-487 LAEENELG
+487 LAEENELE
-495 LDSVSEIKV
+495 LDPISEFEV
-504 MPGKGISGKYG
+504 MSGKGISGKYG

-586 ADTLSTQ
+586 ADTLSIQ
-593 LNIDYVHAEVLP
+593 LNIDHVHAEVLP
-605 DEKANIV
+605 DEKTNIV

-667 LRATELANATF
+667 LRATQLANATF

-727 SFKDCMNKKYYET
+727 K
-740 FYSISYFD
+740 SIKF

>member
-1 MKEIIELK
+1 MKETIELK

-18 VGTVEGALR
+18 VGSVEGALR
-27 KVDGVEEVI
+27 KVYGVEEAI

-44 TISGSVDSANL
+44 TISGSVNLENL

-67 LLGSEVLLDLQVKID
+67 LLKSEAFLDLQVKID

-88 FSQMKIAWGFT
+88 FSQMTAAWGFT
-99 IPAMIWMGIHM
+99 IPTMIWMGIHM
-110 ISGKTWLSME
+110 ISGKTWPSIE

-130 ALVCF
+130 AIVCF

-141 LMSALKSAIHLSP
+141 LMSAWKSAIYLSP

-172 IKSYI
+172 INSYI
-177 EIHSFAGVAGMIMSF
+177 EIHSYAGIAGMIMSF

-211 QKLISLGAKQATVL
+211 QKLISHGAKQATVL

-252 VPTDGIIKEG
+252 IPTDGIIKEG

-289 TICADSTIKVEVTKI
+289 TICTDSTIKVEVTKI

-340 IILVLAISTFF
+340 VILVLAISTFF
-351 VWNLFPTQMK
+351 VWNFFPNQMK
-361 QLAQIFSDIFPW
+361 QLAQISADIFPW

-380 MGMAIYAAIAVLVI
+380 TGIAIYAAIAVLVI

-419 ILIRDGVAI
+419 ILIRDGAAI
-428 QKLNEVNLIL
+428 QKLNEVNLII

-450 IVKKVHQISN
+450 KVKKVHQISN
-460 IIENDLIRMAASLEK
+460 IMENDLIRMAASLEK

-487 LAEENELG
+487 LAEKNELR
-495 LDSVSEIKV
+495 LDPVSEIKV
-504 MPGKGISGKYG
+504 IPGKGISGNYG
-515 SATLKV
+515 SKMLKV
-521 GSASFIDYTTEL
+521 GSASFVDYTTEL
-533 AMAGTPVF
+533 DMTGTPVF

-554 EDAVRSD
+554 EDTIRSD
-561 SADTISSLKSAGYKC
+561 SADTISSLKSSGYKC

-586 ADTLSTQ
+586 ANTLSSQ
-593 LNIDYVHAEVLP
+593 LNIDSIHAEVHP

-612 NSYQS
+612 DSYQS
-617 EGFVVAMVGDGIN
+617 KGFVVAMVGDGIN

-639 VGIAMGSGTDIAI
+639 VGIAMGGGTDIAI
-652 ETGEIVLAKS
+652 ETGEIVLVKS
-662 DLSAV
+662 NLSAV
-667 LRATELANATF
+667 LRATQLANATF

-690 YNIVAIPLAFAG
+690 YNIVAIPIAFAG

-710 VAMALSSISVV
+710 AAMALSSISVV

-727 SFKDCMNKKYYET
+727 KSVKF
-740 FYSISYFD
+740 

>member
-18 VGTVEGALR
+18 VGSVEGALR
-27 KVDGVEEVI
+27 KVDGVEEAI

-67 LLGSEVLLDLQVKID
+67 LLESEILLDLQVKID
-82 EKVETA
+82 EKLETA
-88 FSQMKIAWGFT
+88 FSQMKVAWGFT
-99 IPAMIWMGIHM
+99 IPTMIWMGIHM

-120 GMEFGIFILS
+120 GMELGIFILS

-135 VPGRVT
+135 VPGRIT
-141 LMSALKSAIHLSP
+141 LMSAWKSAIHLSP

-211 QKLISLGAKQATVL
+211 QKLMSLGAKQATVL
-225 NMENNEVQINVRSLI
+225 NMENNEVQINVQSLI
-240 VGQIVIVRAGET
+240 VGQIVIVRAGEA

-282 GDDVIGG
+282 GDNVIGG

-314 QMVEHAQT
+314 QMVEYAQT

-328 VFADRV
+328 VFADRI

-340 IILVLAISTFF
+340 VILGLAISTFF
-351 VWNLFPTQMK
+351 VWNFFPTQMK
-361 QLAQIFSDIFPW
+361 QLAQIFSDFFPW

-667 LRATELANATF
+667 LRATQLANATF

-727 SFKDCMNKKYYET
+727 K
-740 FYSISYFD
+740 SIKF

>member
-18 VGTVEGALR
+18 VGSVEGALR
-27 KVDGVEEVI
+27 KVDGVEEAI

-55 LSAVEKTGYGAE
+55 LSAVEKTGYGVE

-120 GMEFGIFILS
+120 GMELGIFILS
-130 ALVCF
+130 AIVCF

-141 LMSALKSAIHLSP
+141 LMSAWKSAIHLSP

-225 NMENNEVQINVRSLI
+225 NMENNEVQINVQSLI
-240 VGQIVIVRAGET
+240 VGQIVIVRAGE
-252 VPTDGIIKEG
+252 VIPTDGIIKEG

-289 TICADSTIKVEVTKI
+289 TICANSTIKVEVTKI

-328 VFADRV
+328 VFADRI

-340 IILVLAISTFF
+340 VILGLAISTFF
-351 VWNLFPTQMK
+351 VWNFFPTQMK
-361 QLAQIFSDIFPW
+361 QLAQIFSEFFPW
-373 INLDLSP
+373 VNLDLSP
-380 MGMAIYAAIAVLVI
+380 TGMAIYAAIAVLVI

-419 ILIRDGVAI
+419 ILIRDGAAI

-487 LAEENELG
+487 LAEENELE

-515 SATLKV
+515 NATLKV

-533 AMAGTPVF
+533 AMAETPVF

-586 ADTLSTQ
+586 ADTLSIQ
-593 LNIDYVHAEVLP
+593 LNIDHVHAEVLP
-605 DEKANIV
+605 DEKTNIV

-652 ETGEIVLAKS
+652 ETGEIILAKS
-662 DLSAV
+662 DLNAV
-667 LRATELANATF
+667 LRAAELANATF

-727 SFKDCMNKKYYET
+727 K
-740 FYSISYFD
+740 SIKF

>member
-18 VGTVEGALR
+18 VGSVEGALR
-27 KVDGVEEVI
+27 KVDGVEEAI

-44 TISGSVDSANL
+44 TISGSVDSENL

-67 LLGSEVLLDLQVKID
+67 LLKSEAFLDLQVKID

-99 IPAMIWMGIHM
+99 IQAMIWMGIHM

-120 GMEFGIFILS
+120 GMELGIFILS

-135 VPGRVT
+135 IPGRVT
-141 LMSALKSAIHLSP
+141 LMSAWKSAIHLSP

-211 QKLISLGAKQATVL
+211 QKLMSLGAKQATVL
-225 NMENNEVQINVRSLI
+225 NMENNEVQINVQSLI
-240 VGQIVIVRAGET
+240 VGQIVIVRAGE
-252 VPTDGIIKEG
+252 VIPTDGIIKEG

-289 TICADSTIKVEVTKI
+289 TICANSTIKVEVTKI

-328 VFADRV
+328 VFADRI

-340 IILVLAISTFF
+340 VILGLAISTFF
-351 VWNLFPTQMK
+351 VWNFFPTQMK
-361 QLAQIFSDIFPW
+361 QLAQIFSEFFPW
-373 INLDLSP
+373 VNLDLSP
-380 MGMAIYAAIAVLVI
+380 TGMAIYAAIAVLVI

-419 ILIRDGVAI
+419 ILIRDGAAI

-487 LAEENELG
+487 LAEENELE

-533 AMAGTPVF
+533 AMAETPVF

-586 ADTLSTQ
+586 ADTLSIQ
-593 LNIDYVHAEVLP
+593 LNIDHVHAEVLP
-605 DEKANIV
+605 DEKTNIV

-652 ETGEIVLAKS
+652 ETGEIILAKS
-662 DLSAV
+662 DLNAV
-667 LRATELANATF
+667 LRAAELANATF

-727 SFKDCMNKKYYET
+727 K
-740 FYSISYFD
+740 SIKF